1 MKTKLILKIITDVM
15 MTAVLLLLMAYSL
28 VGEAAH
34 EWLGVGIF
42 VLFVLHHILNIK
54 WCKTMFKGKYSPY
67 RIAQTAVV
75 ALVLLTMC
83 GSMISGV
90 LLSRTVFTFL
100 GDRVYLAQA
109 QKLHMLCAYWG
120 FVFLSLHLGLHWSSI
135 LNMVKRFCKKEQPLR
150 RWMIRIIGWLI
161 SAYGIYAFIKRDF
174 AGYMF
179 LKIHFVFFDL
189 DEPLIFYLADYL
201 AVMCA
206 FVCLG
211 YYMSLFL
218 KSAYKRADRSY

>member
-42 VLFVLHHILNIK
+42 VLFVPHHILNIK
-54 WCKTMFKGKYSPY
+54 WSKTMFKGKYSPY
-67 RIAQTAVV
+67 RIAQTVAV

-100 GDRVYLAQA
+100 GDRVFLAQA

-135 LNMVKRFCKKEQPLR
+135 LNMVKRLFKKR
-150 RWMIRIIGWLI
+150 SFVRSWAVRIFGLGVA
-161 SAYGIYAFIKRDF
+161 AYGIYAFVERDF
-174 AGYMF
+174 SSYMF
-179 LKIHFVFFDL
+179 LKIHFVFFDF
-189 DEPLIFYLADYL
+189 DEPLIIYLADYL

-211 YYMSLFL
+211 YYMSLLL
-218 KSAYKRADRSY
+218 KRVGKRV